1 MIRQLTTVQAFF
13 MIAAVMEP
21 PHACRHSPRRSSAAV
36 ATLPASGASCPG
48 SAGGGSAPRRAPPT
62 NTAPSCDGTVSGA
75 GAYGT
80 SGGPFAYVMTWED
93 ARKVPGRCGNTDLAG
108 ADEPLC
114 FAVNETS
121 HYKEHSDGIS
131 SFSARRGRTFPRRP
145 PG

>member
-1 MIRQLTTVQAFF
+1 MIRQLTTVPAFF

-62 NTAPSCDGTVSGA
+62 HTATSSDGTVRVSGV
-75 GAYGT
+75 YGT
-80 SGGPFAYVMTWED
+80 SGGPFAYVMIWED
-93 ARKVPGRCGNTDLAG
+93 ASKVPGRCGNTDLAG

-121 HYKEHSDGIS
+121 HYREHSNGIS
-131 SFSARRGRTFPRRP
+131 SLFARRGRIFPNQPR
-145 PG
+145 G

>member
-1 MIRQLTTVQAFF
+1 MIRQLTTVHAFF

-21 PHACRHSPRRSSAAV
+21 PHAGRHSPRRSSVAV
-36 ATLPASGASCPG
+36 ATLPASGAGCSG

-62 NTAPSCDGTVSGA
+62 HTATASDGTVKVA
-75 GAYGT
+75 GVYGT

-93 ARKVPGRCGNTDLAG
+93 ASKVPGRCGNTDLAG

-121 HYKEHSDGIS
+121 HYKEPSDGIS
-131 SFSARRGRTFPRRP
+131 SFSARRRR
-145 PG
+145 